1 VLVICDF
8 AECMAVKLVTL
19 IQSFAVDRCFFDEVL
34 LDQKRGAFKSIA
46 EFAFKLLTFKD
57 VSDFIRDLFI

>member
-1 VLVICDF
+1 
-8 AECMAVKLVTL
+8 MAVKLVAL
-19 IQSFAVDRCFFDEVL
+19 IQSFAVNRCFFDEVL